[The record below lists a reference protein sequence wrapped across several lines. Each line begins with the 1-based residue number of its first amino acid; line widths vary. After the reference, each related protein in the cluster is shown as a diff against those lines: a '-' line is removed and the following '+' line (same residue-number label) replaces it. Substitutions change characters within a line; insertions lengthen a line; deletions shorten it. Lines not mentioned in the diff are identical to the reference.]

1 MCICLLVGFVL
12 CSTTTAHIVIMK
24 CEHVGV
30 DPRIIHHPVHLK
42 GLGLLQ
48 PVMGNIIAS
57 AYQDILVVGFQFVPG
72 VGGN

>member
-1 MCICLLVGFVL
+1 
-12 CSTTTAHIVIMK
+12 MK
-24 CEHVGV
+24 CEHLGV
-30 DPRIIHHPVHLK
+30 DPRIIHHPVHFK